1 MKVLGIRFCSVTAE
15 AEKLPGFLGSGLGL
29 PQMDLGDDGM
39 EFNGAIFP
47 AGDSWIEVWKQGPQ
61 MPSGIMLQIVVDDAD
76 ELASVAKT
84 NGVDVSG
91 PIDAHGER
99 IYYATAPGGLSVS
112 FQSRLGKTD
121 V

>member
-1 MKVLGIRFCSVTAE
+1 MKILGIRFCSVSKE
-15 AEKLPGFLGSGLGL
+15 AEKLAEFFSSGLGL
-29 PQMDLGDDGM
+29 PQLDFGADSE

-47 AGDSWIEVWKQGPQ
+47 AGTSWVEIWKQGPE
-61 MPSGIMLQIVVDDAD
+61 MPAGVMLQIVVDDAN
-76 ELASVAKT
+76 AMAKAAKA

-112 FQSRLGKTD
+112 FQSSIA
-121 V
+121 

>member
-1 MKVLGIRFCSVTAE
+1 MDKT
-15 AEKLPGFLGSGLGL
+15 EKLFKELT
-29 PQMDLGDDGM
+29 
-39 EFNGAIFP
+39 EA
-47 AGDSWIEVWKQGPQ
+47 
-61 MPSGIMLQIVVDDAD
+61 SGISGFEDEVAD
-76 ELASVAKT
+76 IMAGHLKGVAKI

-112 FQSRLGKTD
+112 FQSRLGQAD

>member
-1 MKVLGIRFCSVTAE
+1 
-15 AEKLPGFLGSGLGL
+15 
-29 PQMDLGDDGM
+29 
-39 EFNGAIFP
+39 
-47 AGDSWIEVWKQGPQ
+47 
-61 MPSGIMLQIVVDDAD
+61 MLQIVVDDAD

-112 FQSRLGKTD
+112 FQSRLGQAD